1 MSSPAGYDGFAG
13 RFGLLAVVW
22 RPPT

>member
-13 RFGLLAVVW
+13 RFGLQAVVW